1 LAIKCDICGQQKE
14 SVRVHKVMT
23 VGLKSGT
30 VRSKFCD
37 ECTATVTKRYEKDNN
52 RQRLRVYESIANYFR
67 HRTYKIRSS
76 IFFQKTQRNH
86 CFQPVNI
93 PNDEKTLY
101 WEEITRQTSEA
112 TLVSSS
118 LPGVLSSST
127 RVSDSRAH

>member
-1 LAIKCDICGQQKE
+1 MKCDICGQQKE
-14 SVRVHKVMT
+14 SVRVRKVMT

-37 ECTATVTKRYEKDNN
+37 ECAATVTKWYEKDNN
-52 RQRLRVYESIANYFR
+52 RQRLMVYESIANHFR

-86 CFQPVNI
+86 CFRPVNI

-101 WEEITRQTSEA
+101 WEEITWQTAGA
-112 TLVSSS
+112 TLASSS
-118 LPGVLSSST
+118 LPGVISSST